1 MYLYKIPG
9 YQILFD
15 SVYVLETA
23 GPHSDMMQIGRH
35 QVKVAIFLQNKD
47 SVLCRSRSPNQ
58 FVLSLTSL
66 PQTYKSDP
74 LNPKLRVLHPDL
86 FFKCWPGQKYQ
97 PVRKEKEKAEGSIS
111 INLYRGRIGHHH
123 SLTQLIFIEH
133 TP

>member
-66 PQTYKSDP
+66 LQTYKSDS

-86 FFKCWPGQKYQ
+86 FFKWWLAWSK
-97 PVRKEKEKAEGSIS
+97 VSARKERKGESRRFYFYK
-111 INLYRGRIGHHH
+111 
-123 SLTQLIFIEH
+123 LI
-133 TP
+133 